1 MSDAPT
7 LLFAGGG
14 TGGHIVP
21 NLAVVDRLL
30 EMGVAFTPHFLVSS
44 RAIDA
49 KVMAG
54 RDIAF
59 TQLKA
64 QPMAMQ
70 PAKFLTF
77 AKNLVGG
84 ARADA
89 LRVMRATQ
97 AKAVV
102 ATGGFVSAPVVLAAR
117 QAGIPVALVSLDAV
131 PGKANK
137 LAAPFV
143 TRHFSAYP
151 VPGGKTEEVGPLLRR
166 GVVSRKKP
174 EDARLALGMDPH
186 KPLLLVFGGSQ
197 GGGTVNQAM
206 AELARRQQTRDA
218 LKGWQ
223 VLHLTGEADFAASQE
238 AWAGC
243 TKATGMVARVEP
255 FLNGLSDAWA
265 ASSVAL
271 CRAGAGSVGE
281 AWAAGVPCVFMP
293 YPWHK
298 DQHQKL
304 NAVPLVRAGGAIVL
318 TDLKETSANARQLE
332 ETLVPLLTRSDVVAR
347 MRRALFAHPPGD
359 GALALAKW
367 AAGYLQDGKELG
379 DSQNL

>member
-1 MSDAPT
+1 MSDALPT
-7 LLFAGGG
+7 VLFAGGG

-21 NLAVVDRLL
+21 NLAVVDRLR
-30 EMGVAFTPHFLVSS
+30 EMGVAFTPHFLVSG

-54 RDIAF
+54 RDLAF
-59 TQLKA
+59 TQISA
-64 QPMAMQ
+64 QPLSLHPQ
-70 PAKFLTF
+70 KLLSFTR
-77 AKNLVGG
+77 NLFGG
-84 ARADA
+84 AKSQA
-89 LRVMRATQ
+89 LRAMRETH

-117 QAGIPVALVSLDAV
+117 QAGIPLALVSLDAV
-131 PGKANK
+131 PGKANQWVAP
-137 LAAPFV
+137 LA
-143 TRHFSAYP
+143 TKHFSAYP
-151 VPGGKTEEVGPLLRR
+151 VPGGKTEVVGPLLRL

-174 EDARLALGMDPH
+174 EQAREALGMDPH
-186 KPLLLVFGGSQ
+186 KSLLLVFGGSQ

-206 AELARRQQTRDA
+206 AELAGRQMTRNA
-218 LKGWQ
+218 LKDWQ
-223 VLHLTGEADFAASQE
+223 VLHLTGEADFLACQA
-238 AWAGC
+238 AWAAC
-243 TKATGMVARVEP
+243 QKATGLEVRVEP

-265 ASSVAL
+265 AASVAL

-304 NAVPLVRAGGAIVL
+304 NALPLEKAGGAITL
-318 TDLKETSANARQLE
+318 TDLKETQANARQLE
-332 ETLVPLLTRSDVVAR
+332 ETLVPLLARPDKVAQ

-359 GALALAKW
+359 GALALAQW
-367 AAGYLQDGKELG
+367 VAGQCGA
-379 DSQNL
+379 

>member
-1 MSDAPT
+1 MSDT
-7 LLFAGGG
+7 ILFAGGG

-21 NLAVVDRLL
+21 NLAVVDRLQ
-30 EMGVAFTPHFLVSS
+30 EMGVAFTPHFLVSA

-54 RDIAF
+54 RGIAF
-59 TQLKA
+59 TPLPA
-64 QPMAMQ
+64 QPLSLH
-70 PAKFLTF
+70 PVKFMTF

-84 ARADA
+84 AKADA
-89 LRVMRATQ
+89 LRVMRASG

-143 TRHFSAYP
+143 TQHFSAYP
-151 VPGGKTEEVGPLLRR
+151 VPGGKTEVVGPLLRR

-174 EDARLALGMDPH
+174 EDARVALGMDPH

-206 AELARRQQTRDA
+206 AELANRQMSRDA
-218 LKGWQ
+218 LKDWQ
-223 VLHLTGEADFAASQE
+223 VLHLTGEADYADSKV
-238 AWAGC
+238 AWETCA
-243 TKATGMVARVEP
+243 KATGLSVRVEP
-255 FLNGLSDAWA
+255 FLNGLADAWA
-265 ASSVAL
+265 AASVAL

-281 AWAAGVPCVFMP
+281 AWAAGVPAVYMP

-304 NAVPLVRAGGAIVL
+304 NAAPLAQVGGAIVL
-318 TDLKETSANARQLE
+318 TDLKDTAANARQLE
-332 ETLVPLLTRSDVVAR
+332 ETLVPLFTRPDKVAQ
-347 MRRALFAHPPGD
+347 MRRALFANPPGD
-359 GALALAKW
+359 GAAAVAKW
-367 AAGYLQDGKELG
+367 AAAQL
-379 DSQNL
+379 

>member
-1 MSDAPT
+1 MPDT
-7 LLFAGGG
+7 ILFAGGG

-21 NLAVVDRLL
+21 NLAVVDRLQ
-30 EMGVAFTPHFLVSS
+30 EMGVDFTPHFLVSS

-59 TQLKA
+59 TPLAA
-64 QPMAMQ
+64 QPLALH
-70 PAKFLTF
+70 PAKFAAF
-77 AKNLVGG
+77 AKNLIGG
-84 ARADA
+84 AKADA
-89 LRVMRATQ
+89 LRVMRATR

-117 QAGIPVALVSLDAV
+117 KAGIPVALVSLDAV

-151 VPGGKTEEVGPLLRR
+151 VPGGRTEVVGPLLRR

-174 EDARLALGMDPH
+174 EDARIALGMDPH

-206 AELARRQQTRDA
+206 AELANRQLTRDA
-218 LKGWQ
+218 LKEWQ
-223 VLHLTGEADFAASQE
+223 VLHLTGEADLTASKAAWE
-238 AWAGC
+238 ACA
-243 TKATGMVARVEP
+243 KATGIPVRVEP
-255 FLNGLSDAWA
+255 FMNGLADAWA
-265 ASSVAL
+265 AASVAL

-293 YPWHK
+293 YPWHR

-304 NAVPLVRAGGAIVL
+304 NAAPLAQVGGAIVL
-318 TDLKETSANARQLE
+318 TDLKATAANARQLE
-332 ETLVPLLTRSDVVAR
+332 ETLVPLFTRPDKVVQ
-347 MRRALFAHPPGD
+347 MRRALFANPPGD
-359 GALALAKW
+359 GAQAVAKW
-367 AAGYLQDGKELG
+367 AAAQL
-379 DSQNL
+379 